1 MGIAFAHASYARFLF
16 NFTDLRHRSFSFGRH
31 GRTMT
36 TALRQQLRQQ
46 SLPQVSFGPFRY
58 LEALPWLVMAAA
70 MRVIAFG
77 GGAVALLALV
87 VASFAVLLAF
97 LVVTQR
103 SIELAGGQTN
113 LGELGFTAQFRMSRA
128 VLGRIGLLMFAVSC
142 ALLAA
147 GYVKLAPN
155 MMDGIDGMAFDQ
167 WTDIGKFWSATIA
180 ALILLMI
187 VDAEQN
193 DGQVSFV
200 RAVGEFARR
209 GLWIGAAIMVL
220 GLVYLGLG
228 LGQGWVRSA
237 IWNFWQVSSSSQFIK
252 NLIYFVFIFSFAMLR
267 LWVSLLIL
275 TYALKQS
282 YIRAR

>member
-1 MGIAFAHASYARFLF
+1 
-16 NFTDLRHRSFSFGRH
+16 
-31 GRTMT
+31 MT
-36 TALRQQLRQQ
+36 VALRKQLRQK
-46 SLPQVSFGPFRY
+46 SLPQVSFGPFRF

-77 GGAVALLALV
+77 GGAVAFPAMV
-87 VASFAVLLAF
+87 VASIAVLHAF
-97 LVVTQR
+97 LVVAQR

-113 LGELGFTAQFRMSRA
+113 LGQLGFNEQFRMSRA
-128 VLGRIGLLMFAVSC
+128 VLGRIALLMFAVSC

-147 GYVKLAPN
+147 GYVKFAPN

-193 DGQVSFV
+193 AGQVSFFK
-200 RAVGEFARR
+200 ATGEFARR
-209 GLWIGAAIMVL
+209 GLWIGAAVMVL
-220 GLVYLGLG
+220 GLAYLGLG
-228 LGQGWVRSA
+228 LFQGWVRGA

-267 LWVSLLIL
+267 LWVTLLVL
-275 TYALKQS
+275 TFGLKQS
-282 YIRAR
+282 YIHGAGA

>member
-1 MGIAFAHASYARFLF
+1 
-16 NFTDLRHRSFSFGRH
+16 
-31 GRTMT
+31 MT
-36 TALRQQLRQQ
+36 IALRKQLQRP
-46 SLPQVSFGPFRY
+46 LPQVSFGPFRF

-77 GGAVALLALV
+77 GGAVAIPAII
-87 VASFAVLLAF
+87 VASIAVLHAF
-97 LVVTQR
+97 LVVAQR
-103 SIELAGGQTN
+103 SIELTGGQTK
-113 LGELGFTAQFRMSRA
+113 LGELGFTEQFRMSRA
-128 VLGRIGLLMFAVSC
+128 VLGRIALLMFAVSC

-147 GYVKLAPN
+147 GYVKLAPH

-167 WTDIGKFWSATIA
+167 WTDIGKFWSAAIA
-180 ALILLMI
+180 ALILLII

-193 DGQVSFV
+193 DGQVSFFK
-200 RAVGEFARR
+200 AVGEFARR
-209 GLWIGAAIMVL
+209 GLWIGAAVMVL

-267 LWVSLLIL
+267 LWITLLIL
-275 TYALKQS
+275 TYGLKQS
-282 YIRAR
+282 YIHGAGT